1 MIQTL
6 SGVVNILPVGVV
18 NSGIA
23 TPDIFIEN
31 VRSRTLYKLSVALIV
46 NMLNVSAVTNVGV
59 PVINPAEF
67 IVIPLGKL
75 PLSNIYVM
83 LTAGDTTEADS

>member
-1 MIQTL
+1 M
-6 SGVVNILPVGVV
+6 GVV